1 MVQAAILM
9 VFPLCLAVAAV
20 SDLLTM
26 TIPNRVSAILLAS
39 FLIVAPLAGLSPQ
52 GLALHLM
59 AGLVVFSVCF
69 SLFAMNVMGGG
80 DAKLLTAAAV
90 WFGWNQALMLFV
102 VYVGFIGGAVTLLV
116 LMIRARADTVMAMGI
131 RLPDSLCSAKKIP
144 YGVAIGIA
152 GFLAFPNSPLV
163 TAVLGH

>member
-9 VFPLCLAVAAV
+9 VFPLCLAVAAI

-52 GLALHLM
+52 GIALHLM

-102 VYVGFIGGAVTLLV
+102 EGLPHLV
-116 LMIRARADTVMAMGI
+116 LRAVGLGDVGLRAG
-131 RLPDSLCSAKKIP
+131 SCST
-144 YGVAIGIA
+144 
-152 GFLAFPNSPLV
+152 GFRCWPPIWRSS
-163 TAVLGH
+163 